1 MAAISLSTHFMP
13 LQQACVSPVGPMAVN
28 SRNFQGAVSLSASR
42 TLHGAYSSM
51 HVSTRIGGPS
61 ERVAPS
67 LPIVLGS
74 FEVALEAASLTSLF
88 AAEDGEFGLVEF

>member
-1 MAAISLSTHFMP
+1 
-13 LQQACVSPVGPMAVN
+13 
-28 SRNFQGAVSLSASR
+28 
-42 TLHGAYSSM
+42 M

-88 AAEDGEFGLVEF
+88 AAEDGEFGLVEFRSGFIAGVDVDVVVACVVVDGGVTDV